1 MRENMN
7 SLKDVCL
14 ETEQDALTVLEVDQ
28 KWKLY
33 YNENNLNNKLIHIR
47 AIVDN
52 EYVVV
57 KYWKR
62 NQWIYEMKNIW
73 WFIENKYLNIV

>member
-1 MRENMN
+1 MN